1 MRFFDRSYMRLVC
14 VGVVT
19 FLVGLGIGGTQG
31 DRKTVLNA
39 VSAFLLTFGVLIV
52 VVALILGLV
61 RRTKRARV

>member
-1 MRFFDRSYMRLVC
+1 MKFFDRSYMRVVG

-19 FLVGLGIGGTQG
+19 FLVGLGVGGTQG
-31 DRKTVLNA
+31 DRKTVLNT